1 MNTPTNGSAFS
12 IQGLKKGYPGFSL
25 GPLDLNLQPGVVLG
39 LIGPNGAGKTTKLHC
54 LIGLLVP
61 EAGAIT
67 IFGRPNHP
75 DDPRWRQDIGV
86 VGEES
91 GFFLRWTVDENL
103 RLVGR
108 FQPNWSD
115 RRARGM
121 AERFNLP
128 MNKRVNE
135 LSKGNK
141 AKLAIVAALG
151 HAPHL
156 LILDEPTAG
165 LDPIVR
171 AELLD
176 MLWELQEDGE
186 HAIFYSTHVLSDIE
200 RLADELVFLC
210 DGQVIQR
217 TAKDD
222 LVESWRR
229 ISFRLAADATLS
241 LPGVLDH
248 RQVRLEHRVT
258 SCDYEATLEAL
269 RGLGAEAIEHV
280 RMSIDEIAVEIL
292 KGKGAPHV
300 AAR

>member
-1 MNTPTNGSAFS
+1 MSGHNGEHAL
-12 IQGLKKGYPGFSL
+12 IIEGLVKRYPGFTL
-25 GPLDLNLQPGVVLG
+25 GPIDLDLQPGVVLG
-39 LIGPNGAGKTTKLHC
+39 LIGPNGAGKTTTLHC
-54 LIGLLVP
+54 LTGLLVP
-61 EAGAIT
+61 EAGT
-67 IFGRPNHP
+67 IRVFGRENQP

-91 GFFLRWTVDENL
+91 GFYLRWTVEENL

-115 RRARGM
+115 QRARRL
-121 AERFNLP
+121 AERFGLP
-128 MNKRVNE
+128 LTKRVNE

-151 HAPHL
+151 HAPRL

-171 AELLD
+171 VEVLG

-200 RLADELVFLC
+200 RLADELVFLS
-210 DGQVIQR
+210 DGRILQR
-217 TAKDD
+217 SAKDD

-229 ISFRLAADATLS
+229 ISFRLAADNLS
-241 LPGVLDH
+241 LPGVIDH
-248 RQVRLEHRVT
+248 RQVRLEHQVT
-258 SCDYEATLEAL
+258 SRDQQATLDAL
-269 RGLGAEAIEHV
+269 RGLGAEGVEQA

-292 KGKGAPHV
+292 TGKGAGRV
-300 AAR
+300 AAH

>member
-1 MNTPTNGSAFS
+1 MSEHNNEHAFS
-12 IQGLKKGYPGFSL
+12 IQGLVKRYPGFNL
-25 GPLDLNLQPGVVLG
+25 GPIDLDLQPGVVLG
-39 LIGPNGAGKTTKLHC
+39 LIGPNGAGKTTTLHC

-61 EAGAIT
+61 EAGQIT
-67 IFGRPNHP
+67 VFGRANHP

-91 GFFLRWTVDENL
+91 GFYLRWTVEENL
-103 RLVGR
+103 RLIGR

-115 RRARGM
+115 QRAQRM
-121 AERFNLP
+121 AERFSLP
-128 MNKRVNE
+128 LTKRVNE

-151 HAPHL
+151 HAPRL

-165 LDPIVR
+165 LDPLVR
-171 AELLD
+171 AEVLD

-200 RLADELVFLC
+200 RLADELVFLS
-210 DGQVIQR
+210 DGRILQR
-217 TAKDD
+217 SAKDD

-229 ISFRLAADATLS
+229 ISFRLAVDNLS
-241 LPGVLDH
+241 LPGVIDH
-248 RQVRLEHRVT
+248 RQVRLDHQVT
-258 SCDYEATLEAL
+258 SRDHEATLQAL
-269 RGLGAEAIEHV
+269 HALGAESIEQA

-292 KGKGAPHV
+292 KEQGASHV
-300 AAR
+300 ANH